1 MHKLKIA
8 LEIWKNCEEESR
20 ARVEVLLCFF
30 FVLQIQRTSAPSNH
44 RRMILAAVRQ
54 LNANS
59 IRVHKTSS
67 VECVFE
73 RYSTF
78 LHVLRLPENRLVFWF
93 ILLIFQQNR
102 SQLWQ
107 LLVSPLV
114 KCDFGPHLNWV
125 IKDNRAL
132 KAEVVVSLSSHL
144 TDPPKKK

>member
-30 FVLQIQRTSAPSNH
+30 LYCKYNGPAHPVIIDGWSWPLWGNWMLIQFEFMK
-44 RRMILAAVRQ
+44 RRV
-54 LNANS
+54 
-59 IRVHKTSS
+59 SS
-67 VECVFE
+67 V
-73 RYSTF
+73 YLKDTQPST
-78 LHVLRLPENRLVFWF
+78 HVLRLPENRLVFWF
-93 ILLIFQQNR
+93 ILLIFQQNL